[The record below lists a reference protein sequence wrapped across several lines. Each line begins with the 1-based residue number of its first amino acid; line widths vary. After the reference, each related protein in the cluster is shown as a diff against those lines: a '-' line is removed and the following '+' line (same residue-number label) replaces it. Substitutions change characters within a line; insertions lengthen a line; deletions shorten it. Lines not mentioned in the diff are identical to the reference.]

1 MAGPRVTVHYPPG
14 YGMHIL
20 GFIIPY
26 PPAPVLWILAAVDI
40 GFTVWIWRRQSIL
53 RLLPIGIVVSAYL
66 TLVGLASI
74 GPFFFVLL
82 CLQVGLL
89 VVRWLHKTP

>member
-1 MAGPRVTVHYPPG
+1 MAGTRVTVHYPPG
-14 YGMHIL
+14 YGMHIF

-26 PPAPVLWILAAVDI
+26 PPAQVLWILAAADI
-40 GFTVWIWRRQSIL
+40 WFTIWIWRRRNVL
-53 RLLPIGIVVSAYL
+53 WVLPVAIVVSAYL

-82 CLQVGLL
+82 CFQVGLL
-89 VVRWLHKTP
+89 VVRWLHKTR